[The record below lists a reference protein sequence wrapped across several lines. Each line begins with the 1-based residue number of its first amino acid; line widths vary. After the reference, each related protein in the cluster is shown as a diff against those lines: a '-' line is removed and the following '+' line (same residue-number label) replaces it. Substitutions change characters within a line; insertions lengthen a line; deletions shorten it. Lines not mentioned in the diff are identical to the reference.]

1 MLESLLEQSG
11 KTLLHFKYGG
21 KMENIENL
29 KVNTLLAINDAA
41 DLKMLDEI
49 RVSVLGKKG
58 AITDLMKGL
67 ATLSVDEKKEMG
79 KTLNVLKSEIEEA
92 IEAKKQILAEAEL
105 NAKLAKETI
114 DVTLPIRPEN
124 QGRIHPV
131 SKIYEEVVA
140 IFGEMGF
147 EVAEGPDIEDQFHN
161 FNALN
166 MPANHPA
173 RQMQDTFYV
182 PNPDSD
188 DFDDSFVVRTH
199 TSPVQIRTMENKKP
213 PIRIIAPGRTY
224 RSDYDATHTPMFHQ
238 VEGLVIDKNITM
250 AHLKGCLYDFVKAFF
265 ELDDLPVRYRP
276 SYFPFTEPS
285 AEMDIGCKKTKTELK
300 IGAGTDWL
308 EILGCGMVHPNV
320 LRAGGIDPNEYQ
332 GFAFGVGI
340 DRLAM
345 LKYGIPDLRT
355 FFESDVRWLKHY
367 GFLPLDESSMTG
379 GLSNNGG
386 AAR

>member
-1 MLESLLEQSG
+1 MEDIESL
-11 KTLLHFKYGG
+11 KTE
-21 KMENIENL
+21 M
-29 KVNTLLAINDAA
+29 LAAVSKA
-41 DLKMLDEI
+41 EDLKSWDEA
-49 RVSVLGKKG
+49 RVALLGKKG
-58 AITDLMKGL
+58 RITELMKGMGAL
-67 ATLSVDEKKEMG
+67 PAEQKIEMG
-79 KTLNVLKSEIEEA
+79 KRLNVLKSEVEEA
-92 IEAKKQILAEAEL
+92 LNVRRAELAEKEL
-105 NAKLAKETI
+105 NEKLARETV
-114 DVTLPIRPEN
+114 DVTLPVRPEN

-173 RQMQDTFYV
+173 RQMQDTFYI
-182 PNPDSD
+182 PNKNSD
-188 DFDDSFVVRTH
+188 DFDDSYVVRTH
-199 TSPVQIRTMENKKP
+199 TSPVQIRTMERQRP
-213 PIRIIAPGRTY
+213 PIRVVVPGRTY

-265 ELDDLPVRYRP
+265 ELDDIPVRYRP

-285 AEMDIGCKKTKTELK
+285 AEMDIGCLKTKDELK

-320 LRAGGIDPNEYQ
+320 LRAGGIDPEEYQ
-332 GFAFGVGI
+332 GFAFGMGI

-367 GFLPLDESSMTG
+367 GFTPLDFSSMTG

-386 AAR
+386 SAR